1 MGTIGSPE
9 MLINFYQ
16 ATRCH
21 ISEDIDLHEIVFD
34 AFWAV
39 KTGSGSTYLMTDHRA
54 GEVVLVLV
62 CPWDPFNRRYS
73 EVLQYM
79 YLS

>member
-1 MGTIGSPE
+1 

-21 ISEDIDLHEIVFD
+21 ISEDIDLHEIVFET
-34 AFWAV
+34 FWAV
-39 KTGSGSTYLMTDHRA
+39 KTGSGGTYKMTDHRA

-62 CPWDPFNRRYS
+62 CPWDRFNIRYS
-73 EVLQYM
+73 ELLHYM